1 MELLKVGDRV
11 ITVSGS
17 PGSVVE
23 VNDTN
28 ARVEFDDGKPSGWYG
43 RDEHHFDGG
52 VLKLL

>member
-1 MELLKVGDRV
+1 MPLDIGDRV
-11 ITVSGS
+11 QIVSGS
-17 PGSVVE
+17 TGHVVE

-43 RDEHHFDGG
+43 RDEHLVDFG